1 MNFWCFLVT
10 PAQMLDDSFREEN
23 ASCVLKILFFHLF
36 HGISEDEL
44 KGRGKP
50 VEGVSDHHH
59 SRACQKSLLSWKY
72 GSVFPRHVVVVFQIH
87 CKEMINTD

>member
-59 SRACQKSLLSWKY
+59 SRACQKSLLRWKY
-72 GSVFPRHVVVVFQIH
+72 GSDFPRHVVVVIQSH
-87 CKEMINTD
+87 CKEMI